1 MLLAITNAK
10 VLTITRGTIEKGT
23 VLVDAGKIV
32 AVGGPELPVPAG
44 SEVIDAAGRM
54 LTPGIIDAHA
64 HVSIWEEGLGW
75 EGDDVNELTDPLT
88 PHVRAIDAI
97 NPDELGLKDAVKG
110 GITAIWSAP
119 GSGNII
125 GGQGVAMKTYGK
137 IMDRMILNTLG
148 LKAALGENPKRV
160 YGFQKKMPSTRM
172 GSAAV
177 LREAFVKAQNYM
189 AKLEKGK
196 KDPDKAPERDIRLEP
211 IVSVLKREQYL
222 RMHAHRADDIMTAV
236 RVSEEFGFKVS
247 IEHCT
252 EGHKIADELAKRDI
266 PVAIGPTLGAR
277 SKIELRD
284 KTFKTPGICVKA
296 GVKVSLITDHPII
309 PVHYLPLCAGFAVK
323 EGLPEDEAF
332 KAITINPAELLSVS
346 DRLGS
351 IEPGKD
357 ADLVLWNGHPMEV
370 KGNVEMTIMDG
381 QVVYRKGCGTC
392 C

>member
-10 VLTITRGTIEKGT
+10 VLTITKGTVEKGT
-23 VLVDAGKIV
+23 VLVEAGKIV
-32 AVGGPELPVPAG
+32 ALGGPGLAIPAG
-44 SEVIDAAGRM
+44 SEVIDAGGRM

-137 IMDRMILNTLG
+137 IMDKMILNTLG

-160 YGFQKKMPSTRM
+160 YGFQKKAPSTRM
-172 GSAAV
+172 GSAAI

-189 AKLEKGK
+189 RKIEKGQ
-196 KDPDKAPERDIRLEP
+196 KDPEKAPERDIRLEP
-211 IVSVLKREQYL
+211 IVSVLKGEQYL
-222 RMHAHRADDIMTAV
+222 RMHAHRADDIMTAI
-236 RVSEEFGFKVS
+236 RVSEEFAFKVS

-252 EGHKIADELAKRDI
+252 EGHKIADELAKRNI
-266 PVAIGPTLGAR
+266 PVVIGPTLGAR

-284 KTFKTPGICVKA
+284 KTFKTPAICVKA
-296 GVKVSLITDHPII
+296 GVKISLMTDHPVI

-323 EGLPEDEAF
+323 EGLAEDEAF
-332 KAITINPAELLSVS
+332 RAITINPAELLGIAG
-346 DRLGS
+346 RLGS

-370 KGNVEMTIMDG
+370 KGNVEMTMVDG
-381 QVVYRKGCGTC
+381 QVVYRKGCC
-392 C
+392 A

>member
-1 MLLAITNAK
+1 VLLAITNAR
-10 VLTITRGTIEKGT
+10 VLTITMGTVEKGM

-32 AVGGPELPVPAG
+32 AVGGQDLAIPAG
-44 SEVIDAAGRM
+44 AEVIDAQGRM

-125 GGQGVAMKTYGK
+125 GGQGVTMKTYGK
-137 IMDRMILNTLG
+137 IADEMILNTLG

-160 YGFQKKMPSTRM
+160 YGSQKKAPSTRM
-172 GSAAV
+172 GSAAI

-189 AKLEKGK
+189 RKLEKGQ

-211 IVSVLKREQYL
+211 IVSVLKGEQYL
-222 RMHAHRADDIMTAV
+222 RMHAHRADDIMTAI
-236 RVSEEFGFKVS
+236 RVSEEFSFKVS

-252 EGHKIADELAKRDI
+252 EGHKIPDELARRNI
-266 PVAIGPTLGAR
+266 PVVIGPTLGAR

-284 KTFKTPGICVKA
+284 KTFKTPGICAKA
-296 GVKVSLITDHPII
+296 GVKISLMTDHPVI
-309 PVHYLPLCAGFAVK
+309 PVQYLPLCAGFAVK
-323 EGLPEDEAF
+323 EGLAEDEAF
-332 KAITINPAELLSVS
+332 KAITINPAELLGVS
-346 DRLGS
+346 SRLGS

-370 KGNVEMTIMDG
+370 KGCVEMTMVDG
-381 QVVYRKGCGTC
+381 RVVYRKGC
-392 C
+392 